1 MDNRSIANDTEC
13 SLVENARWNEMKGK
27 RVAFGVVDGVSSI
40 CPTLVND
47 TVETQIMQIK
57 LRRFFCR
64 IGFMT
69 KSFSKEFGTILKKLS
84 LSGISPSHGI
94 QTEKRSSHTDQ
105 QNPFSPLHR
114 DLRSPCES

>member
-27 RVAFGVVDGVSSI
+27 LLALGVVDGVSSI

-57 LRRFFCR
+57 LLRFFCR
-64 IGFMT
+64 IGLMI
-69 KSFSKEFGTILKKLS
+69 KSFSKEFGTTLI
-84 LSGISPSHGI
+84 
-94 QTEKRSSHTDQ
+94 
-105 QNPFSPLHR
+105 
-114 DLRSPCES
+114 

>member
-1 MDNRSIANDTEC
+1 MDNRSIANGTEC

-84 LSGISPSHGI
+84 LSGIGPSHGI
-94 QTEKRSSHTDQ
+94 HTRKKIFSHRSTK
-105 QNPFSPLHR
+105 PL
-114 DLRSPCES
+114 LSFTQGPPQPI